1 MGLRDI
7 GDKTAESIDNL
18 DPATIGDIVSDIE
31 ATIIEIRGEVS
42 EDDNKV
48 DHLYR
53 LFRQLTKGEPYE
65 GKLETEEEE
74 EEATGIPIVM
84 SGLISNATMKSWK
97 SKGNAPMTHPPEPS
111 FIVPP
116 KPHPHYF
123 GDDILYKT
131 PPDDISPTI
140 KEPVVNTVKK
150 KKWFLPKI
158 ELRWW

>member
-74 EEATGIPIVM
+74 EAGMPIVM
-84 SGLISNATMKSWK
+84 SGLISSAMLHV
-97 SKGNAPMTHPPEPS
+97 PIEPS
-111 FIVPP
+111 LQPIIPRVPNTYDSLGNMIIP
-116 KPHPHYF
+116 STINKNPTE
-123 GDDILYKT
+123 DATDI
-131 PPDDISPTI
+131 DDISPAI
-140 KEPVVNTVKK
+140 KEPVINTVKK
-150 KKWFLPKI
+150 KKWSFPKI